1 MKEIKPT
8 NNNGSILLRFSYNG
22 QRYSFN
28 PIKGGD
34 YSNQNHLA
42 KAITIGKQIK
52 FDIESGEFDPSLIKY
67 GWLKKIKPTL
77 DLQKLWDKYRKFKE
91 AFLSP
96 STLGVDLDRRVG
108 NCFALL
114 PSINIEDSIKIR
126 DWLIENKTPSQA
138 KRILVQLN
146 ACCNWGVES
155 ELISENPFQKI
166 NKKIIVKKSED
177 DINPFTLDERD
188 TIIDAFRASKYY
200 NFYLPLVQ
208 FVFYTG
214 CRPSEVVALEWL
226 DIKQNVIIFNKS
238 YVERKKQFRLKTQ
251 KKRIIKV
258 NLQVKEVIQLAKS
271 SLPSQSLV
279 FPSKEGK
286 YLDWHNFCNR
296 AWRKTLKSL
305 PEIEYRNPYQ
315 MRHTFI
321 TLALQKGVPI
331 VDLAKH
337 CGNSPKIIL
346 DKYAGITRD
355 FVMPLI

>member
-1 MKEIKPT
+1 MKIKPT

-22 QRYSFN
+22 QRYAFN

-34 YSNQNHLA
+34 YENQKDLA
-42 KAITIGKQIK
+42 KATAIGKQIK
-52 FDIESGEFDPSLIKY
+52 SDIELGEFDQSLAKY
-67 GWLKKIKPTL
+67 GWLKKIKPSL

-96 STLGVDLDRRVG
+96 STLEVDFDRRVG
-108 NCFALL
+108 NCLSLL
-114 PSINIEDSIKIR
+114 PSVNLEDSIKIR
-126 DWLIENKTPSQA
+126 DWLIQNKTPDQA

-155 ELISENPFQKI
+155 GLICENPFEKI
-166 NKKIIVKKSED
+166 NKRIIVEKSED
-177 DINPFTLDERD
+177 DINPFTLKERD
-188 TIIDAFRASKYY
+188 TIINAFRESKYY

-208 FVFYTG
+208 FIFYTG
-214 CRPSEVVALEWL
+214 CRPCEAVPLEWS
-226 DIKQNVIIFNKS
+226 DIKANVIIFNKT
-238 YVERKKQFRLKTQ
+238 YVEQKKQFRLKTQ
-251 KKRIIKV
+251 KKRVIKV
-258 NLQVKEVIQLAKS
+258 NSQVKDIIQSVTPLAS
-271 SLPSQSLV
+271 NNLI
-279 FPSKEGK
+279 FPSKEQK

-296 AWRKTLKSL
+296 AWRKILESL